1 MITLNG
7 TKYKLVLVDTNILS
21 EVIKN
26 KHQEFQRLMEW
37 TNSQKAIICFSLFTI
52 LEIRKIPEIYKQFL
66 ELFSNIPCIV
76 LKSHEQLLQDEVSVY
91 PDSTKVNPVLVGFP
105 GILAKAKLSEVFDK
119 AFSEKQI
126 IEDEIRWNL
135 GREDIISGIEDLV
148 KNFPSE
154 NDKYTNKEIRQFIQ
168 LAGFQQIALRQR
180 DFAKSF
186 LDLGQAVDI
195 DAFPSVKMTSFVVF
209 YKFYVD
215 ARQPLTSDA
224 FDIMI
229 FSVVPYV
236 DVVFSENHFAAM
248 TKKIKTQDRFV
259 DHVDAFNIKY
269 LRSLNS

>member
-26 KHQEFQRLMEW
+26 KNQEFRRLMDW

-52 LEIRKIPEIYKQFL
+52 IEIRKTPEIYRQFL

-91 PDSTKVNPVLVGFP
+91 PDSIKVNPVLVGFP
-105 GILAKAKLSEVFDK
+105 GVLAKAKLSEVFDK

-126 IEDEIRWNL
+126 IEDEKRWNL
-135 GREDIISGIEDLV
+135 GREEIISGIKDLV
-148 KNFPSE
+148 KNFPPE
-154 NDKYTNKEIRQFIQ
+154 NDKYTTKEVRQFIL
-168 LAGFQQIALRQR
+168 LAGYQQIAIRQR
-180 DFAKSF
+180 EFAKSI
-186 LDLGQAVDI
+186 LDLGRFVDV

-215 ARQPLTSDA
+215 ARQSLTSDA
-224 FDIMI
+224 FDIII

-236 DVVFSENHFAAM
+236 DIVFSENHFVAM
-248 TKKIKTQDRFV
+248 MKKIKTQDRFV
-259 DHVDAFNIKY
+259 DLVDAFNIKY
-269 LRSLNS
+269 LRSLN